1 MLHIVMICC
10 YYVTYVNTWY
20 KLYFIR
26 GRFTMNAVEP
36 IRDIK
41 MIKNMRS
48 VLKGQSIRN
57 ELLFI
62 LGINV
67 GLRISDI
74 LKLKI
79 SDLVKPNRK
88 TIKEYVI
95 ITEEKTGKT
104 KKFYLGDIV
113 AKVIE
118 SYLKEY
124 PKLDLDSYVFRS
136 RRGDNSA
143 ITRQQ
148 AYRILNNAAEAV
160 GLIERD
166 RSTNVILAGEIG
178 THTLRKTFGY
188 HAYNNGTSLELLMD
202 IFNHS
207 SKSQT
212 WRYIGITE
220 DQKKE
225 VYLQSNL
232 G

>member
-1 MLHIVMICC
+1 M
-10 YYVTYVNTWY
+10 NT
-20 KLYFIR
+20 
-26 GRFTMNAVEP
+26 VEP
-36 IRDIK
+36 IRELK
-41 MIKNMRS
+41 TIKNMRS
-48 VLKGQSIRN
+48 ILKCQSTRN

-74 LKLKI
+74 LKLKVR
-79 SDLVKPNRK
+79 DL
-88 TIKEYVI
+88 IKSNKSPRDYVV
-95 ITEEKTGKT
+95 ITEEKTDKT

-113 AKVIE
+113 KKAIDNMI
-118 SYLKEY
+118 KEN
-124 PKLDLDSYVFRS
+124 PDISMGDYVFKS
-136 RRGDNSA
+136 RKGHNSP

-148 AYRILNNAAEAV
+148 AYRILNSAAEALGIV
-160 GLIERD
+160 ERND
-166 RSTNVILAGEIG
+166 HGVLVSGEIG

-188 HAYNNGTSLELLMD
+188 HAFQNGTSLELLMD

-212 WRYIGITE
+212 LRYIGITE
-220 DQKKE
+220 EQKKD

>member
-1 MLHIVMICC
+1 
-10 YYVTYVNTWY
+10 
-20 KLYFIR
+20 
-26 GRFTMNAVEP
+26 MNSMEP
-36 IRDIK
+36 IRDPK
-41 MIKNMRS
+41 AIKNMRAI
-48 VLKGQSIRN
+48 LKSQSIRN

-74 LKLKI
+74 LTLKV
-79 SDLVKPNRK
+79 SDLMKPNMK
-88 TIKEYVI
+88 SVKEYVT
-95 ITEEKTGKT
+95 ITEKKTGKT
-104 KKFYLGDIV
+104 KKFYIGDIV
-113 AKVIE
+113 VKLIQ
-118 SYLKEY
+118 SYIKEY
-124 PKLDLDSYVFRS
+124 PESDLNCYIFRS
-136 RRGDNSA
+136 RKGVNSP

-148 AYRILNNAAEAV
+148 AYRIINYAAEAI

-166 RSTNVILAGEIG
+166 KITNSLVSGEIG

-188 HAYNNGTSLELLMD
+188 HAYNNGVSLELLMD

-212 WRYIGITE
+212 LRYIGITE
-220 DQKKE
+220 EQKKE

>member
-1 MLHIVMICC
+1 M
-10 YYVTYVNTWY
+10 NT
-20 KLYFIR
+20 
-26 GRFTMNAVEP
+26 VEP
-36 IRDIK
+36 IREIK
-41 MIKNMRS
+41 VIRNIRS
-48 VLKGQSIRN
+48 ILKSQSVRN

-79 SDLVKPNRK
+79 SDILKSNKAPKDHV
-88 TIKEYVI
+88 V
-95 ITEEKTGKT
+95 ITEKKTGKT

-113 AKVIE
+113 KKVIE
-118 SYLKEY
+118 SYIKEN
-124 PKLDLDSYVFRS
+124 PSVDMDSFVFVS
-136 RRGDNSA
+136 RKGSNSP

-148 AYRILNNAAEAV
+148 AYRILNGAAEAL
-160 GLIERD
+160 GLVERD
-166 RSTNVILAGEIG
+166 DLGTIVTGEIG

-188 HAYNNGTSLELLMD
+188 HAFQNGTSLELLMD

-212 WRYIGITE
+212 LRYIGITE
-220 DQKKE
+220 EQKKD

>member
-1 MLHIVMICC
+1 MDFIPINLKKFVAEAI
-10 YYVTYVNTWY
+10 Y
-20 KLYFIR
+20 KEKN
-26 GRFTMNAVEP
+26 MNAVEP
-36 IRDIK
+36 IRELKI
-41 MIKNMRS
+41 IKNIRAI
-48 VLKGQSIRN
+48 LKSQSTRN

-79 SDLVKPNRK
+79 SDIVKPNK
-88 TIKEYVI
+88 MPKDYVI
-95 ITEEKTGKT
+95 ITEKKTGKT

-113 AKVIE
+113 KKVIE
-118 SYLKEY
+118 AYIKEN
-124 PKLDLDSYVFRS
+124 PSIEMDSFVFTS
-136 RRGDNSA
+136 RKGDNSP

-148 AYRILNNAAEAV
+148 AYRILNGAAEAL
-160 GLIERD
+160 GLVERD
-166 RSTNVILAGEIG
+166 DSGIIISGEIG

-188 HAYNNGTSLELLMD
+188 HAFNNGTSLELLMD

-207 SKSQT
+207 SKTQT
-212 WRYIGITE
+212 LRYIGITE
-220 DQKKE
+220 DQKKD